1 MGHLD
6 MKAEKTLRN
15 YATRFTAKS
24 YVSNLT
30 NATLTLKHPP
40 APRNS
45 FARRTAANLFCHLNT
60 SNIRVHSHPLRHA
73 PPNTIYLMRQPRVE
87 RDTTIR
93 QPASQPAP
101 SGSSSAIYY
110 SRAGAARWNLSPQ
123 RFAEAL
129 DKSALRRFPDGLPKS
144 GDLGRYFDS
153 LHLEDLALACACAD
167 GNEKAWSEFMSA
179 HSQTLYAAANAIIGR
194 SSDAAARELAD
205 SLYAELY
212 GIGRGTNS
220 NSNPPAQ
227 RRPLFDYFH
236 GRSKLSTW
244 LRAVLSQRY
253 VDRIRDSSR
262 FVSLDGDESTS
273 APPRIAAVPA
283 DPERVAATTR
293 LHESMAEAIAE
304 LPPRD
309 RLAVSLYY
317 VRGKKLAEIGVILGE
332 HEATVS
338 RRLERIRQDLRK
350 SVEQSFQKLGLSP
363 AQSDLCFDCAGEDG
377 PFNLAQSLGEIHS
390 HHESQQGESS
400 QDEDARR
407 GAPQHHVSHLP
418 PGAPPLEIPP

>member
-1 MGHLD
+1 
-6 MKAEKTLRN
+6 
-15 YATRFTAKS
+15 
-24 YVSNLT
+24 
-30 NATLTLKHPP
+30 
-40 APRNS
+40 
-45 FARRTAANLFCHLNT
+45 
-60 SNIRVHSHPLRHA
+60 
-73 PPNTIYLMRQPRVE
+73 VE

-93 QPASQPAP
+93 QPASPPAP
-101 SGSSSAIYY
+101 AGFNSATYY
-110 SRAGAARWNLSPQ
+110 SRAGAARWNLSQQ

-129 DKSALRRFPDGLPKS
+129 DKSALRRFPDGPPKS
-144 GDLGRYFDS
+144 EDLARYFDS

-167 GNEKAWSEFMSA
+167 GNENAWSEFVNT

-220 NSNPPAQ
+220 NPPAQ

-253 VDRIRDSSR
+253 VDRIRESSR
-262 FVSLDGDESTS
+262 FVPLDGDEHNS
-273 APPRIAAVPA
+273 APPRIAAVPT
-283 DPERVAATTR
+283 DPERVAATIR
-293 LHESMAEAIAE
+293 LHESMSEAIAA

-309 RLAVSLYY
+309 RLALSLYY

-363 AQSDLCFDCAGEDG
+363 AQTDLCFDCADEDG
-377 PFNLAQSLGEIHS
+377 PFNLSQSLGEIHD
-390 HHESQQGESS
+390 HRESQRGESAQS
-400 QDEDARR
+400 SSRKEVGRDEDQRR
-407 GAPQHHVSHLP
+407 DAPQHHVSHLP
-418 PGAPPLEIPP
+418 PGAPPLEIPPEEQQ